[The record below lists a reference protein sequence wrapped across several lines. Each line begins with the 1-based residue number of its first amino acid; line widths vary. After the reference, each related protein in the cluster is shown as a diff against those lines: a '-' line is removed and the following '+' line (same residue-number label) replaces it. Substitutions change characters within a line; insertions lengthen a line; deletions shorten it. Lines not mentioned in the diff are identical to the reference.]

1 MTTRLN
7 VKSVDAIYI
16 GQIVYTPSTFLD
28 LIPDRYKRKP
38 ISLYQPHK
46 EPLLNQYRLIVPRTR
61 NALEVIQ
68 FVVLLLLYMLFML
81 ERNPTYLSVSELA
94 FAIYAFGWALDQF
107 ATILEHGW

>member
-1 MTTRLN
+1 MKR
-7 VKSVDAIYI
+7 VDAIYI
-16 GQIVYTPSTFLD
+16 GQIVYTPSTFLN

-61 NALEVIQ
+61 NTLEIIQ
-68 FVVLLLLYMLFML
+68 FVVLLLLYLLSML
-81 ERNPTYLSVSELA
+81 ERNPNHLGAFELA

>member
-1 MTTRLN
+1 MT
-7 VKSVDAIYI
+7 VKLKIKRVDAIYI
-16 GQIVYTPSTFLD
+16 GQVVYTPSTFLD

-61 NALEVIQ
+61 NALEITQ
-68 FVVLLLLYMLFML
+68 FIILLVLYLLSML
-81 ERNPTYLSVSELA
+81 ERNPDKFGVFELA
-94 FAIYAFGWALDQF
+94 FAVYAFGWALDQF

>member
-1 MTTRLN
+1 MTVRLK
-7 VKSVDAIYI
+7 VKRVDAIYI

-61 NALEVIQ
+61 NALEITQ
-68 FVVLLLLYMLFML
+68 FVILLVLYLLFML
-81 ERNPTYLSVSELA
+81 ERNPNHFSVFELA
-94 FAIYAFGWALDQF
+94 FTVYAFGWFLDQF

>member
-1 MTTRLN
+1 MATGLN
-7 VKSVDAIYI
+7 VNRVDAIYI
-16 GQIVYTPSTFLD
+16 GQIVYTPSAFLD

-61 NALEVIQ
+61 NVLEIIQ
-68 FVVLLLLYMLFML
+68 FVILLVLYLLFML
-81 ERNPTYLSVSELA
+81 ERDPTHLSVFELA